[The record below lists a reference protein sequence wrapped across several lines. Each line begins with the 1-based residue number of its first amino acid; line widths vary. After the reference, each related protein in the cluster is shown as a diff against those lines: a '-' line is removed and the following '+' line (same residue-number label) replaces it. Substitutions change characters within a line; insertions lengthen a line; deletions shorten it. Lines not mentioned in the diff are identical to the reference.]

1 MAEQESKKRFLFEV
15 SWEVCNKVGGIY
27 TVIQSKL
34 PEATKEFS
42 ENYILIGPLLDT
54 NPGFIEETGIGLVNL
69 KAKLKMAGITAKIG
83 VWNVETKPRV
93 ILVHYKDGL
102 DQNKLLFQL
111 WEDFGIDSMSGG
123 WDYMEPVLFSTTAAK
138 AIEALN
144 SLYSET
150 DMIAQFH
157 EWMTGAG
164 LLYLKKKCPHIATIF
179 TTHATVLGRSMA
191 GNGVD
196 IYKILSILNTDSEA
210 TRYNVSA
217 KHSIETITAREADCF
232 TTVSKITAIEA
243 KHMLNQEV
251 HTILPNGF
259 PVKAIS
265 SYSENPEYFKKSR
278 ERLLEFSSQFLS
290 KEIKGEET
298 LIVSTSGRYEFH
310 NKGIDLLLEALAELK
325 RCPEQLSKNLLC
337 YLFVTGGS
345 PYTQHQIER
354 HYGIATHQLWDPNN
368 DPILNSCRKHNLL
381 NSPDDR
387 INIIFVPVYLNGQDG
402 VLNMEY
408 YEALSGCD
416 LTVYPS
422 FYEPWGYTGLESI
435 AYSVPTL
442 TTDAAGFGQW
452 VNSIEGKYGAV
463 KVLSVLEKEFA
474 SSMNELKNFLLY
486 FSALK
491 NEDREKMR
499 GSVRAMALSAEW
511 EVFFK
516 NYLEA
521 FNIALTNCEKRL
533 IEKEKVIP
541 GEVYKG
547 ADSPV
552 PRFRQFSIKSSIPQ
566 NIERLRDLSYNLWW
580 AWNPDAYE
588 LFSRLDPILYERM
601 GNNPVAFLET
611 VSPKRLEEASENEDY
626 LHLYESVMKRFD
638 KYCASKKPLLKSIE
652 GISSER
658 PVAYF
663 SMEYGLHECMPLYA
677 GGLGML
683 SGDHIKSASDL
694 NIPLVAIGLLYK
706 QGYFKQGISK
716 EGNQKVEYF
725 HNDFF
730 RMPLS
735 EVTKNR
741 ERMIIAIDFPGR
753 IVHAQVWK
761 VQVGRTPIYLLDTD
775 IGENS
780 LSDRE
785 ITGKLYS
792 GERHFRI
799 EQEIVLGIGGI
810 RLLEEMNIS
819 PSVYHI
825 NEGHSAFLVIERL
838 INLMRY
844 NNLEL
849 DTAKEVVKASTI
861 FTTHTPVPAGI
872 ETFEPQLIENYF
884 KHYVETNGLS
894 WKEFWELGRK
904 DVTEKAPYEM
914 AVLALKNSSR
924 RNGVSRLHGVVSQ
937 RMWHDLWKGLLL
949 EEVPISYIT
958 NGVHA
963 ATWLT
968 IEMKNLLSKY
978 CGIELDEALMRKDI
992 WEKVQEIPDEVLW
1005 QTHLAAKNKLFVHI
1019 RERIAENWTR
1029 EGESPELLEEFLR
1042 NLSPNSLTLG
1052 FARRCATYKRSTL
1065 FLKDM
1070 NRIKRLILN
1079 KRHPI
1084 QFVVAGKA
1092 HPKDEMAFGL
1102 IKEIANLGKQP
1113 DLLGKIIFLEDY
1125 DIKLARRMVSGVDV
1139 WLNNSR
1145 RPLEACGTS
1154 GQKAGMNG
1162 IIHLSSLDG
1171 WWDEAFDGKNGWA
1184 IGGRR
1189 EYKNA
1194 ETQDLADSD
1203 SLYDI
1208 LEEEI
1213 IPEYYARNEIGI
1225 PERWIKRMK
1234 DAIISVISEFNTHR
1248 MVRDYTEK
1256 MYIPVAK
1263 RYFSL
1268 MAEGFKKVQEI
1279 ADWKR
1284 SITARFS
1291 SVHINSIT
1299 IDRGEKLNVGDEIT
1313 LRLEI
1318 NRGRVSK
1325 EELSAQIAVIEDK
1338 KEEVIGYTGPPKGL
1352 YTEDIQYIP
1361 MDLDAE
1367 DDTTIKYKG
1376 RYKATKSG
1384 KFNYGIRITPFHPD
1398 VDDTADLGLV
1408 YWG

>member
-27 TVIQSKL
+27 TVIKSKL

-42 ENYILIGPLLDT
+42 EDYILIGPLMDT
-54 NPGFIEETGIGLVNL
+54 NPEFIEDTSIGLVNL

-83 VWNVETKPRV
+83 VWNHETKPRV
-93 ILVHYKDGL
+93 ILVSYKDGL

-123 WDYMEPVLFSTTAAK
+123 WDYIEPILFSVTAAK
-138 AIEALN
+138 VIEAL
-144 SLYSET
+144 SSFYS
-150 DMIAQFH
+150 DSDIIAQFH

-191 GNGVD
+191 GNGID
-196 IYKILSILNTDSEA
+196 IYKILSTINTDQEA
-210 TRYNVSA
+210 IRYNVCA
-217 KHSIETITAREADCF
+217 KHSLEATTAREADCF
-232 TTVSKITAIEA
+232 TTVSQITAIEA
-243 KHMLNQEV
+243 KHILNAET
-251 HTILPNGF
+251 HIILPNGF
-259 PVKAIS
+259 AVKAIP
-265 SYSENPEYFKKSR
+265 SYRENPEYFKKHR
-278 ERLLEFSSQFLS
+278 ERLLKFASGFLG
-290 KEIKGEET
+290 KEIKEKET

-325 RCPEQLSKNLLC
+325 KNQEQLSKNLVV
-337 YLFVTGGS
+337 YLFITGGS

-368 DPILNSCRKHNLL
+368 DPILNTCRKHNLL

-402 VLNMEY
+402 ILNMEY

-416 LTVYPS
+416 VTVYPS

-435 AYSVPTL
+435 TFSVPTL

-452 VNSIEGKYGAV
+452 VNSIEGKYGAI
-463 KVLSVLEKEFA
+463 KVLSVFEKDFA
-474 SSMNELKNFLLY
+474 SSVIELKNFLLY

-491 NEDREKMR
+491 TEDREKMR
-499 GSVRAMALSAEW
+499 DSVRTMALSAEW
-511 EVFFK
+511 NVFYK
-516 NYLEA
+516 NYIEA
-521 FNIALTNCEKRL
+521 FNIAERNCQERL
-533 IEKEKVIP
+533 AKKEVIKL
-541 GEVYKG
+541 GEVYRG

-566 NIERLRDLSYNLWW
+566 EIKRLRELAYNLWW
-580 AWNPDAYE
+580 GWNQDAYE
-588 LFSRLDPILYERM
+588 LFSRLDPVLYEKM

-611 VSPKRLEEASENEDY
+611 VSPERLREAAENEDY

-638 KYCASKKPLLKSIE
+638 KYCSSKKSLLEQIE
-652 GISSER
+652 GISQAR

-663 SMEYGLHECMPLYA
+663 SMEYGFHECMPLYA

-683 SGDHIKSASDL
+683 SGDHIKSSSDL
-694 NIPLVAIGLLYK
+694 NIPFIAIGLLYK

-716 EGNQKVEYF
+716 SGDQKVEYF

-735 EVTKNR
+735 EVKKNK
-741 ERMIIAIDFPGR
+741 ERLIIAIDFPGR
-753 IVHAQVWK
+753 LVHAQVWK
-761 VQVGRTPIYLLDTD
+761 VQVGRTPVYLLDTD
-775 IGENS
+775 IPENS
-780 LSDRE
+780 PSDRE

-799 EQEIVLGIGGI
+799 EQEMVLGIGGI
-810 RLLEEMNIS
+810 RFLEEMNIN

-872 ETFEPQLIENYF
+872 ETFEPNLIENYF

-914 AVLALKNSSR
+914 AVLALKNSSK
-924 RNGVSRLHGVVSQ
+924 RNGVSKLHGLVSQ
-937 RMWHDLWKGLLL
+937 KMWHDLWKGLLL
-949 EEVPISYIT
+949 EEVPISHIT

-963 ATWLT
+963 TTWLT
-968 IEMKNLLSKY
+968 MEMKNLLVKY
-978 CGIELDEALMRKDI
+978 CGIEFDEALFKKDI
-992 WEKVQEIPDEVLW
+992 WEKIQDIPDEALW
-1005 QTHLAAKNKLFVHI
+1005 QAHSIAKNKLFGSI
-1019 RERIAENWTR
+1019 REKIIENWTR
-1029 EGESPELLEEFLR
+1029 EGENPEVLEEFLR
-1042 NLSPNSLTLG
+1042 NLSPIPLTIG
-1052 FARRCATYKRSTL
+1052 FARRCATYKRPTL
-1065 FLKDM
+1065 FLKDI
-1070 NRIKRLILN
+1070 NRLKRLILN
-1079 KRHPI
+1079 KKHPI

-1102 IKEIANLGKQP
+1102 IKEIVNFGKQP
-1113 DLLGKIIFLEDY
+1113 EFLGKVIFLENY
-1125 DIKLARRMVSGVDV
+1125 DIKLARRIVSGVDV

-1162 IIHLSSLDG
+1162 VIHCSSLDG

-1184 IGGRR
+1184 IGTRR
-1189 EYKNA
+1189 EYRNA

-1203 SLYDI
+1203 SLYDL

-1213 IPEYYARNEIGI
+1213 IPEYYAKNEASI
-1225 PERWIKRMK
+1225 PEKWIKRMK
-1234 DAIISVISEFNTHR
+1234 NAIITSLSGFNTHR

-1256 MYIPVAK
+1256 MYVPVAK

-1291 SVHINSIT
+1291 STHINSIT
-1299 IDRGEKLNVGDEIT
+1299 IEGGERLNVGDEIT
-1313 LRLEI
+1313 IHLEI
-1318 NRGRVSK
+1318 NKGRVSK
-1325 EELSAQIAVIEDK
+1325 EELSAQMVVVEDK
-1338 KEEVIGYTGPPKGL
+1338 KEEELKFTEPPKELSSSEIQVIQMEVKTEDDSTVKYTG
-1352 YTEDIQYIP
+1352 
-1361 MDLDAE
+1361 
-1367 DDTTIKYKG
+1367 KYK
-1376 RYKATKSG
+1376 AIASG
-1384 KFNYGIRITPFHPD
+1384 KFNYGVRITPFHPD